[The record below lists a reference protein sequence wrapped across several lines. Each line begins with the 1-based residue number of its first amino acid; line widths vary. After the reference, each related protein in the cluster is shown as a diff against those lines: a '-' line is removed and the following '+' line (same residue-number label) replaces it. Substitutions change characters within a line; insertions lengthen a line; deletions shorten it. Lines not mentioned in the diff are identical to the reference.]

1 MCNMTINVTTE
12 NIYMFVSIFL
22 IVMQVYQQY
31 KLDKTKKEI
40 DRLWDQIS
48 TFNTMVAL
56 KLLETQK
63 ELAKL
68 NENKDKNGEYTQ
80 KSS

>member
-1 MCNMTINVTTE
+1 ML
-12 NIYMFVSIFL
+12 VSLFL
-22 IVMQVYQQY
+22 IAMQVYQQY

-40 DRLWDQIS
+40 ESIWQQIS
-48 TFNTMVAL
+48 IFNTMVAL

-68 NENKDKNGEYTQ
+68 NENKNNGEHT
-80 KSS
+80 KENS

>member
-1 MCNMTINVTTE
+1 MNITITMENV
-12 NIYMFVSIFL
+12 YMFVSIFL
-22 IVMQVYQQY
+22 LIMQVYQHYQIN
-31 KLDKTKKEI
+31 KNEKEI
-40 DRLWDQIS
+40 KQLWDQIS

-68 NENKDKNGEYTQ
+68 NENKDKDG
-80 KSS
+80 K